1 LSGIESFYG
10 HCKGNGMKANRDTMA
25 AVDANLLWAAACTA
39 FRINN
44 GYYKQPELIGD
55 QIVRPTNRDLVE
67 QALANAVLITD
78 ADRAMGADCRRH
90 LASAVTMQALRTELN
105 DWAKITARVCSLDT
119 ITSRYD
125 MSVITAMPHG
135 YARQLRKES
144 VDARLA
150 RCDGLVG
157 SVGDKVELTVEVL
170 RGSYSIKFNTWFIT
184 AITDN
189 NHSVY
194 FSYRESI
201 EPDTHTTIRGTV
213 KRHNNQATQLNRVKV
228 LGVSK

>member
-1 LSGIESFYG
+1 
-10 HCKGNGMKANRDTMA
+10 MKKTRDTIA
-25 AVDANLLWAAACTA
+25 AVDADLMWAAACTA
-39 FRINN
+39 YRLNN
-44 GYYKQPELIGD
+44 GYYKQPELVGD
-55 QIVRPTNRDLVE
+55 QVVRHTNRDLVE

-78 ADRAMGADCRRH
+78 TDRAMGADCRRH
-90 LASAVTMQALRTELN
+90 LASSVTMQALRTELN
-105 DWAKITARVCSLDT
+105 EWAKVTARVCSLDT

-125 MSVITAMPHG
+125 MSVITAMPHS

-150 RCDGLVG
+150 RCEGLVG
-157 SVGDKVELTVEVL
+157 SVGDKVELAIEVM
-170 RGSYSIKFNTWFIT
+170 RGSYSEKFNTWFIT
-184 AITDN
+184 AITDT

-201 EPDTHTTIRGTV
+201 EPETHVAIRGTV

-228 LGVSK
+228 LGDKQ